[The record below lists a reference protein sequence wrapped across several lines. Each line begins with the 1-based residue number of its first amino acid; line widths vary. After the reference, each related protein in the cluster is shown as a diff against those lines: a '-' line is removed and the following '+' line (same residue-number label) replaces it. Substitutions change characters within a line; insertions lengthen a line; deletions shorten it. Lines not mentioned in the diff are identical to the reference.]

1 MMDQEYLKQLSDS
14 LMIGAPRITPDDPN
28 DDYLSNLSSY
38 LRTGLKPE
46 PRVIKPVPTDYGI
59 PEDQLKTE
67 ITDLK
72 AKGHT
77 LYDVQSAI
85 DSSSEITLKDQ
96 AKKLAKDLFGQQ
108 FVTSETPVIKRATE
122 AKQKQ
127 EQSPQMQAL
136 RNLIAGAPKAIAEA
150 AIAALEPI
158 KYIDPGYYAQLG
170 LEKAGKKIGGTV
182 GEILMKSAL
191 PIGAAVSFA
200 TPFPFDDISAL
211 ERLAKETSVLKIEKL
226 LTKSGLT
233 LEKAKELAPAISKTQ
248 DVGEIKNILGIGN
261 DLSQILRGT
270 KGMTAADITKT
281 YPDIKL
287 TKDVPATD
295 IYGNKVKIP
304 EGEALTP
311 YELKGNKILLQD
323 GETYVVSKNQF
334 ENIKGQAVS
343 KEAKPFA
350 PELAGT
356 EESIRGEF
364 TSVKEIEKYAKE
376 TDLSYASAQNVL
388 NQRFIREGKKGV
400 KYEAYQLPDGKSY
413 KEILIKAPGGFLN
426 KSRNEIAN
434 ELFDKDFTGLPR
446 TKKMIVEEEF
456 DKGLQKAETTP
467 TFKSSHWDEP
477 NVISHLRM
485 NERTYQGKKVAF

>member
-14 LMIGAPRITPDDPN
+14 LMIGAPRITPVEPN
-28 DDYLSNLSSY
+28 GDYLSNLSSY

-46 PRVIKPVPTDYGI
+46 PRVINPVPTDYGI
-59 PEDQLKTE
+59 PETQLKSE

-77 LYDVQSAI
+77 LFDVQSAI

-108 FVTSETPVIKRATE
+108 FLTSETPV
-122 AKQKQ
+122 
-127 EQSPQMQAL
+127 
-136 RNLIAGAPKAIAEA
+136 
-150 AIAALEPI
+150 
-158 KYIDPGYYAQLG
+158 
-170 LEKAGKKIGGTV
+170 
-182 GEILMKSAL
+182 
-191 PIGAAVSFA
+191 
-200 TPFPFDDISAL
+200 
-211 ERLAKETSVLKIEKL
+211 
-226 LTKSGLT
+226 
-233 LEKAKELAPAISKTQ
+233 
-248 DVGEIKNILGIGN
+248 
-261 DLSQILRGT
+261 
-270 KGMTAADITKT
+270 
-281 YPDIKL
+281 IKL

-376 TDLSYASAQNVL
+376 TDL
-388 NQRFIREGKKGV
+388 
-400 KYEAYQLPDGKSY
+400 
-413 KEILIKAPGGFLN
+413 
-426 KSRNEIAN
+426 
-434 ELFDKDFTGLPR
+434 
-446 TKKMIVEEEF
+446 
-456 DKGLQKAETTP
+456 
-467 TFKSSHWDEP
+467 
-477 NVISHLRM
+477 
-485 NERTYQGKKVAF
+485 